1 MDERRTF
8 LRLAVVWLVL
18 SVIAVLLIVFAL
30 GPHMPPGRVSAQ
42 SSDQT
47 TANIFIASFMAPIV
61 LAVWIVFGYAIRN
74 FRQRGPQ
81 IEDGPPDRGEPRIQS
96 AWLVTTIIIVLFLA
110 VYGSYGLL
118 STAEGAGGGQGPSPL
133 VKPPGT
139 PLVVQVI
146 GQQWAWTYR
155 WPSYGGVET
164 RQLEV
169 PVGQLIAFHV
179 TSLDVVHSFWA
190 IGLGVKADAVPGTD
204 NVAFVTPK
212 HTNRF
217 EIRCAELC
225 GLWHS
230 QMANHGYV
238 VSRAD
243 FDQWIAGQQRANA
256 PTTKVL
262 PPYSQTYFPDP
273 QRRAG

>member
-1 MDERRTF
+1 VDERRAFT
-8 LRLAVVWLVL
+8 RLVIVWAVL
-18 SVIAVLLIVFAL
+18 SVVAILLIIFAL

-47 TANIFIASFMAPIV
+47 TANIFISSVMAPII
-61 LAVWIVFGYAIRN
+61 LAIWIFFGFAIRT
-74 FRQRGPQ
+74 FRQRGP
-81 IEDGPPDRGEPRIQS
+81 EVVDGPPDKGEPVIQTW
-96 AWLVTTIIIVLFLA
+96 WLVGTVVIVLFLA
-110 VYGSYGLL
+110 VFGSYGLL
-118 STAEGAGGGQGPSPL
+118 ASAEGAGGGQGPSPL
-133 VKPPGT
+133 VKPAGT
-139 PLVVQVI
+139 PLEVQVI
-146 GQQWAWTYR
+146 GQQWEWTYR

-164 RQLEV
+164 KTLEV
-169 PVGQLIAFHV
+169 PVGQLVAFHV

-204 NVAFVTPK
+204 NVAYVTPK
-212 HTNRF
+212 HLNRF

-238 VSRAD
+238 VSKSD
-243 FDQWIAGQQRANA
+243 FDAWIAHEQQANA
-256 PTTKVL
+256 ASTKVL
-262 PPYSQTYFPDP
+262 PPYSHVYYPDP